1 MMYHK
6 TICFIV
12 LIKPLVVVAVN
23 LPPPPQ
29 TTFYNLFRIALVFLI
44 LWNSQHLFQ
53 INEYHIF
60 E

>member
-23 LPPPPQ
+23 LPPPPPPKLP
-29 TTFYNLFRIALVFLI
+29 FIIYL
-44 LWNSQHLFQ
+44 
-53 INEYHIF
+53 E
-60 E
+60 